1 MNVAPVARGTLV
13 ARPAYAVRYGEV
25 LRVVELELGR
35 FGGGDVVV
43 GGGKTFN
50 VLGEKKK

>member
-1 MNVAPVARGTLV
+1 RFR
-13 ARPAYAVRYGEV
+13 RPRQQRLQRA
-25 LRVVELELGR
+25 VVELELGR